1 MNINQYRNLLSNL
14 EAKDKQP
21 ITMQEVG
28 DLGYTAASVAPITG
42 EAIAIKELPQDVNQI
57 AELFKQ
63 GYSEMDFKK
72 MGLGALFTA
81 AVAAGLIPVA
91 GGLARI
97 GKQPLKKAIGAL
109 GDIKGTAKTNDFFS
123 QLDSGIIQDKN
134 SLNFLRDQVENKLD
148 EAMINRPE
156 GVKFSYEENELTG
169 ILNDLDDIEKNNVF
183 PATLN
188 FENIDAKEIYENKIA
203 KDIKE
208 IYEVPVDNKGLGAVR
223 MNRDILREEYGI
235 DLDK

>member
-1 MNINQYRNLLSNL
+1 
-14 EAKDKQP
+14 
-21 ITMQEVG
+21 
-28 DLGYTAASVAPITG
+28 
-42 EAIAIKELPQDVNQI
+42 
-57 AELFKQ
+57 
-63 GYSEMDFKK
+63 
-72 MGLGALFTA
+72 
-81 AVAAGLIPVA
+81 
-91 GGLARI
+91 
-97 GKQPLKKAIGAL
+97 
-109 GDIKGTAKTNDFFS
+109 
-123 QLDSGIIQDKN
+123 
-134 SLNFLRDQVENKLD
+134 
-148 EAMINRPE
+148 MINRPE